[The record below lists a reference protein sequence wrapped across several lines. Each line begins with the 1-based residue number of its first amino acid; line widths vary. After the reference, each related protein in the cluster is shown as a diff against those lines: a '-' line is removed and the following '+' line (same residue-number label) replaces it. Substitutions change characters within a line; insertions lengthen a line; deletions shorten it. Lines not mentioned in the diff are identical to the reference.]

1 MADRR
6 PAPEPAG
13 ATPAASGAP
22 AACRPTPPRPVARR
36 RAAAGDDAVAA
47 PPPVAE
53 GVPVRWLD
61 PAAPWAAQVG
71 AVPGGTRLAPALA
84 VRVSLLYDDAD
95 LDLREPQEWEAVVF
109 PLGTAVD
116 PAAAVAVDHDER
128 DLRPDAPPGATY
140 ALTGAPLDR
149 KAYVADAEK
158 AIVDHLYRSRTHQV
172 LRNRALKLAARAGEP
187 AADFAARC
195 RAAADE
201 GADQAQVALQAKFE
215 TRIARARDG
224 LDAARDRVAEAEAA
238 RSTRRTSD
246 LAAGAGSLLGAV
258 LGGRR
263 SARTIA
269 RDMGRAMSGR
279 SRGHQADQ
287 RVRSA
292 ENRAQDRQEALAE
305 LEADLAEALT
315 AIDDEWAARA
325 AEVETVEV
333 PLEKSDIR
341 VTARTLVWIPVG

>member
-1 MADRR
+1 M
-6 PAPEPAG
+6 
-13 ATPAASGAP
+13 
-22 AACRPTPPRPVARR
+22 
-36 RAAAGDDAVAA
+36 
-47 PPPVAE
+47 
-53 GVPVRWLD
+53 
-61 PAAPWAAQVG
+61 
-71 AVPGGTRLAPALA
+71 
-84 VRVSLLYDDAD
+84 SL
-95 LDLREPQEWEAVVF
+95 
-109 PLGTAVD
+109 G
-116 PAAAVAVDHDER
+116 
-128 DLRPDAPPGATY
+128 
-140 ALTGAPLDR
+140 
-149 KAYVADAEK
+149 
-158 AIVDHLYRSRTHQV
+158 
-172 LRNRALKLAARAGEP
+172 
-187 AADFAARC
+187 AARC

-279 SRGHQADQ
+279 SRGQQADQ

-292 ENRAQDRQEALAE
+292 ENRAQDREEALAE
-305 LEADLAEALT
+305 LEADLAESLT
-315 AIDDEWAARA
+315 AIDDERAARA